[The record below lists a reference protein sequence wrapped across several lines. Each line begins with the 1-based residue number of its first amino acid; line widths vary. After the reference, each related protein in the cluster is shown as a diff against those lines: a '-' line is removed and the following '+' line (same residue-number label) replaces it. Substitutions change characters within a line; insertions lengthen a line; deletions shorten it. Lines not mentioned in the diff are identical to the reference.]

1 MLAICHGMK
10 SGYTDV
16 EEREEFEE
24 VRLMKDSNV
33 KMKDDNALQ
42 CVDEPMNAGYSI
54 KDTVIT
60 QYYNVIYVD
69 I

>member
-42 CVDEPMNAGYSI
+42 CVD
-54 KDTVIT
+54 
-60 QYYNVIYVD
+60 
-69 I
+69 